1 MNLIQNWLLQVKG
14 LRKKRSLKL
23 CDRITSQNCYIQ
35 THLTLCSLILLI
47 ATPAYSQITSD
58 NTLGAESSQITPNV
72 LINGANA
79 DQIDGGALRGSNLF
93 HSFSDF
99 NINDGQ
105 RVYFGNPT
113 GVQNILTRVTGGQAS
128 NILGTLGVNG
138 NANLF
143 LINPNGIL
151 FGQNARLDIRG
162 SFVGTTANAVQ
173 LGNQGIFSATNPA
186 APPLLTV
193 NPSALL
199 FNQINPNSIT
209 NRTRFSETDAANTAL
224 FSPEQGSRF
233 LVGGNIIF
241 DGGQIGV
248 LNNRLELGGL
258 TAVGSVELIGSGNEM
273 QLSFPENVSKADITF
288 QNNAAALTTGGS
300 PITVNAHNFSLSNN
314 SLIGVAFAEGQGT
327 LGIPSGDLTINAT
340 GTVSLDD
347 KSYLLNVGLQNSLGD
362 TGNIAINSN
371 SIRLSNDSQI
381 STNGQKNRGN
391 ISLNSLED
399 ITLDSNS
406 LISTFGTSNSIG
418 KAGDISLNA
427 QTINLSNRAA
437 INSGNNGQGLGGK
450 ITLHAQ
456 YSISL
461 SGSSIIASASAA
473 SVFGG
478 VNNQPSG
485 DIEITARTLSLDGE
499 YTTISSRNFD
509 EGQAGNIQII
519 TDDLI
524 SLNGFAT
531 ITSSVTGQGN
541 GGDIQLQTRVLTL
554 SNGSNIDTLTR
565 GQGKSGNLLI
575 NALDSVTLTGTTT
588 LVNPRTGEN
597 LISGSRLGTNSQG
610 SGNGGKLTINTG
622 RLSIRDGGNIITNAF
637 VGQSGRGGDL
647 TINATDFIEVIGTT
661 PNGAISSAISSS
673 TLGSGDAGNL
683 TLTTPRLSVL
693 DGGSVSAGVLNSDST
708 GRGGNLTINASDL
721 VEVVGVSPDG
731 QVFSDIFAGTTGSG
745 DAGNMTIN
753 TNRLIISGGALVGTD
768 ARTSSKGQGG
778 NLTVNALDS
787 VEVMGT
793 SPDGEILSQLT
804 ASTGGAGNAGNMTI
818 NTNRLSITSGASV
831 STDTRASSKGQGG
844 NLIVNA
850 FDSVEV
856 VGKGTDS
863 QLSSTLT
870 ASTGGAGNAGNLTI
884 NTRSLSIRDLGI
896 VSATTFSGS
905 TGNGGNLT
913 VNASDSVDVI
923 GGYSEG
929 QFGSVLTTATFS
941 SGNAGYLNI
950 NTRRLSIRDG
960 GFVSTAAAEEST
972 GQGGNLTVNA
982 SDLVE
987 IVGQSSDDLFGTF
1000 LTTGTS
1006 GTGNAGN
1013 LSITTYRLSLS
1024 NGGYIT
1030 TTTSGAGRGGNIDIN
1045 ATNSVEILAN
1055 PADID
1060 LPDGIFTSTGGAG
1073 NAGDVTIRT
1082 QHLSVQ
1088 NGGVVGANTAPESTG
1103 QGGNVTINASDAVE
1117 VIGISNNGL
1126 LPSFISVRSRGQG
1139 KAGDITVNSPLIK
1152 VENRGAINA
1161 ESFANDGGNIA
1172 LNTNILLLRR
1182 GGNVS
1187 ATAGNQKAG
1196 GDGGNISINSSFI
1209 VAVPNEN
1216 SDISAD
1222 AFTGKGGNVNI
1233 NVQNIFGTEARSQQ
1247 TSQSDITASSDLG
1260 VQGQINISSP
1270 EVQTPQKLL
1279 ELPTGLIDAST
1290 QFAQTCPRGRYAKP
1304 LGSFVV
1310 TGRGGSLPPNTLE
1323 PLTGTGNLSP
1333 LATLDGEIVNSQTD
1347 AGIQLKEEVVNSA
1360 PIVEAQGLV
1369 KTADGNIILVA
1380 QAPTATPTATSS
1392 SAMCPAS

>member
-1 MNLIQNWLLQVKG
+1 MNQIQNWLQGNCVLVK
-14 LRKKRSLKL
+14 RCRIKRSK
-23 CDRITSQNCYIQ
+23 CDRTSFHEGFWRILATISLQPKLI
-35 THLTLCSLILLI
+35 LCSLIFFSS
-47 ATPAYSQITSD
+47 APAYSQINPD
-58 NTLGAESSQITPNV
+58 NTLGAESSRITPNV

-79 DQIDGGALRGSNLF
+79 DQIDGGAVRGSNLF

-99 NINDGQ
+99 NINNGQ
-105 RVYFGNPT
+105 RVYFGNPA

-162 SFVGTTANAVQ
+162 SFVATTANAVQ
-173 LGNQGIFSATNPA
+173 LGNQGIFSATNPE

-199 FNQINPNSIT
+199 FNQINPKPIT
-209 NRTRFSETDAANTAL
+209 NRSRFSETDTTNAAL

-258 TAVGSVELIGSGNEM
+258 AAVGSVELIGSGNEM

-288 QNNAAALTTGGS
+288 QNNAAAVTTGGS
-300 PITVNAHNFSLSNN
+300 PITFNAHNLSLSNN
-314 SLIGVAFAEGQGT
+314 SLIGVGLAERQGT
-327 LGIPSGDLTINAT
+327 VGIASDDLTINAT
-340 GTVSLDD
+340 GTVSIDD
-347 KSYLLNVGLQNSLGD
+347 KSYLVNFGSQNSLGD
-362 TGNIAINSN
+362 TGNIAINAK

-381 STNGQKNRGN
+381 ATDGERNRGD
-391 ISLNSLED
+391 IRLNVLDD

-406 LISTFGTSNSIG
+406 FINTFGNNDSIG
-418 KAGDISLNA
+418 KSGDITFNA
-427 QTINLSNRAA
+427 RTINLSNRAS
-437 INSGNNGQGLGGK
+437 INSGNIGQGLGGK
-450 ITLHAQ
+450 ITLQAQ
-456 YSISL
+456 DSVSL
-461 SGSSIIASASAA
+461 SGSSSIASSSAA
-473 SVFGG
+473 SAFGG

-485 DIEITARTLSLDGE
+485 DIEIKARTLSLDGRN
-499 YTTISSRNFD
+499 TTISSRNFD

-575 NALDSVTLTGTTT
+575 NALDSVTLTGTTM
-588 LVNPRTGEN
+588 LVDPRTGEN
-597 LISGSRLGTNSQG
+597 LISGSRLGTNAQG

-622 RLSIRDGGNIITNAF
+622 RLSIRDGGDITTNAF

-647 TINATDFIEVIGTT
+647 IINARESVEVVGTI
-661 PNGAISSAISSS
+661 PNGRASSAIRSS
-673 TLGSGDAGNL
+673 TFGSGDAGNM
-683 TLTTPRLSVL
+683 TITTPRLSVRE
-693 DGGSVSAGVLNSDST
+693 GGSINTATEKSDST

-753 TNRLIISGGALVGTD
+753 TSHLSIRGGALVGTNT
-768 ARTSSKGQGG
+768 RVSSKGKGG
-778 NLTVNALDS
+778 NLTINALDT
-787 VEVMGT
+787 VEVVGT
-793 SPDGEILSQLT
+793 SPDSKIISRLT
-804 ASTGGAGNAGNMTI
+804 TSTGGT
-818 NTNRLSITSGASV
+818 
-831 STDTRASSKGQGG
+831 
-844 NLIVNA
+844 
-850 FDSVEV
+850 
-856 VGKGTDS
+856 
-863 QLSSTLT
+863 
-870 ASTGGAGNAGNLTI
+870 GNAGNLTI
-884 NTRSLSIRDLGI
+884 NTRFLSIRDLGL
-896 VSATTFSGS
+896 VSATSSS
-905 TGNGGNLT
+905 TGNSGNLT

-923 GGYSEG
+923 GASADGKSG
-929 QFGSVLTTATFS
+929 TVLTTATS
-941 SGNAGYLNI
+941 GTGNAGNLNI
-950 NTRRLSIRDG
+950 NTRRLSILDG
-960 GFVSTAAAEEST
+960 GFVSTSAAEKTT
-972 GQGGNLTVNA
+972 GQGGNLTINA

-987 IVGQSSDDLFGTF
+987 IVGRSSDDLFGSF

-1006 GTGNAGN
+1006 GSGNAGN
-1013 LSITTYRLSLS
+1013 LSITTHRLSLS
-1024 NGGYIT
+1024 NGGYINT
-1030 TTTSGAGRGGNIDIN
+1030 TTGGAGRGGNIDIN

-1060 LPDGIFTSTGGAG
+1060 LADGIFTSTGGAG

-1082 QHLSVQ
+1082 QSLSIQ
-1088 NGGVVGANTAPESTG
+1088 NGGVVSASTVPESTG
-1103 QGGNVTINASDAVE
+1103 QGGNVTINASDRVE
-1117 VIGISNNGL
+1117 VVGISNNGL
-1126 LPSFISVRSRGQG
+1126 LPSFISVRSRGEG

-1161 ESFANDGGNIA
+1161 ESFANDGGNIT
-1172 LNTNILLLRR
+1172 LNSNLLLLRR

-1196 GDGGNISINSSFI
+1196 GNGGNISINSSFI

-1222 AFTGKGGNVNI
+1222 AFTGKGGNVDI
-1233 NVQNIFGTEARSQQ
+1233 KVQNIFGTEARSQQ

-1260 VQGQINISSP
+1260 VQGEITISSP

-1323 PLTGTGNLSP
+1323 PLTGTTNLSP

-1347 AGIQLKEEVVNSA
+1347 AGIQVKEDAVNSA

-1380 QAPTATPTATSS
+1380 QAPTATPNATSS